1 MERAASPLTTECFR
15 NFLSS
20 WREQKVDAR
29 TAYVSDNSL
38 IRRPGAAQVKFCR
51 HG

>member
-1 MERAASPLTTECFR
+1 VKVCSVLCLVRWKQSK
-15 NFLSS
+15 
-20 WREQKVDAR
+20 KVDAR

-38 IRRPGAAQVKFCR
+38 IRRPGAAQVRFCR